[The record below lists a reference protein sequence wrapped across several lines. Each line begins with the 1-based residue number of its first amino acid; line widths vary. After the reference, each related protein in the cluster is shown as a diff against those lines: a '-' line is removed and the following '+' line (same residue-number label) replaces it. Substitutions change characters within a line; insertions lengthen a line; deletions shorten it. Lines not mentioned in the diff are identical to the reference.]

1 MVIDTKSNSTILK
14 WILSYTKPHLLFLII
29 TIISAIISVAAT
41 LYAPVIIGNAINLII
56 DAGKVDF
63 AGLIPYLTLLAIVV
77 ATAAAFQWLMN
88 FATNIITHNTVR
100 DIRNDAFNKLQLL
113 PLSSVDSMQQGDIMN
128 RIINDVDRISDGLL
142 QGFTQLF
149 SGLATII
156 GTIIFMLSINVPIG
170 IVVILVTPLSLF
182 VASFIARRTSKYFKE
197 QAEVKS
203 DISSYIEEMLTG
215 QTVVKAFGFEKR
227 SISEFEKIN
236 STLYDCGVKAQFYSS
251 LTNPCTRFVNGVVY
265 ASVGIV
271 GAISVLNFGLSV
283 GMLSTFLSYA
293 NQYTKP
299 FNEISGV
306 ITELQSAFA
315 SARRVFAV
323 LDMENEIEDSK
334 NAIVLTDCSGTVS
347 IKDVFFSYVPEKPLI
362 EHFNLEA
369 KSGQHIAIVGP
380 TGCGKTTLINLL
392 MRFFDVDSGSISVDY
407 TNIENITRSSL
418 RANYGMVLQDTWL
431 FDGTVRDN
439 IAYGKPDAADD
450 EIIAAA
456 KLAHAHSF
464 IMRFKNGYDTVIS
477 DNISQGQKQLLC
489 IARIMLTS
497 PPMLILDE
505 ATSSID
511 TRTEIKVQKAF
522 AAMMKGRTSFIVAH
536 RLSTIKEAD
545 CILVMKSGK
554 IIEQGNH
561 DELLKR
567 NGFYSELYNSQFKD
581 IDHVI

>member
-1 MVIDTKSNSTILK
+1 MV
-14 WILSYTKPHLLFLII
+14 
-29 TIISAIISVAAT
+29 AV
-41 LYAPVIIGNAINLII
+41 
-56 DAGKVDF
+56 
-63 AGLIPYLTLLAIVV
+63 
-77 ATAAAFQWLMN
+77 AAAFQWLMN

-100 DIRNDAFNKLQLL
+100 DIRNDAFNKLQRL

-215 QTVVKAFGFEKR
+215 QTVVKAFGYEQR
-227 SISEFEKIN
+227 SMREFEKIN

-334 NAIVLTDCSGTVS
+334 NAIVLTDCRGTVS

-369 KSGQHIAIVGP
+369 KSGQRIAIVGP

-392 MRFFDVDSGSISVDY
+392 MRFFDVDSGSISVDG

-418 RANYGMVLQDTWL
+418 RASYGMVLQDTWL

-545 CILVMKSGK
+545 CILVMKAGK

-561 DELLKR
+561 DELLKK
-567 NGFYSELYNSQFKD
+567 NGFYSELYNSQFKAVD
-581 IDHVI
+581 NVI